1 MIELWYA
8 SRTGKVEQIV
18 SKLGFKNVNRI
29 FTGEEKATKQFVI
42 FTYTDGY
49 GEVPSIV
56 ELFLSNNHNLL
67 IGVAGS
73 GNINFGKNFCNAVT
87 LISQKYGVPA
97 LKKFDLGGNKQLIS
111 EFREELKALNLS

>member
-18 SKLGFKNVNRI
+18 SKLGFKDVHKLL
-29 FTGEEKATKQFVI
+29 TGEETATKQFVI

-49 GEVPSIV
+49 GQIPSIV
-56 ELFLSNNHNLL
+56 ETFLSKNHNLL

-87 LISQKYGVPA
+87 LISQKYNVPI
-97 LKKFDLGGNKQLIS
+97 LQKFDLGGNKQLIS
-111 EFREELKALNLS
+111 EFRETLKKLNLH